1 MKDNYKLKK
10 NLNVSLQSKK
20 YTEPIN
26 KIIKKWED
34 EGINISVQI
43 CELILLFDKYNKS
56 LTLSNIKNVFELIE
70 KMVSLYAPLNTEE
83 SEFLIEEILSDC
95 IKVDNNQLTLSL
107 SKLNKRKLEILK
119 DKEPLITN
127 KKDCDDIKDELVIEG
142 NRQETYKT
150 MINTEV
156 KNNTEIKN
164 NTENEIPMDFLINS

>member
-1 MKDNYKLKK
+1 MKNNYKLKK
-10 NLNVSLQSKK
+10 NLNISLQSKK

-34 EGINISVQI
+34 EGVNISVQI

-119 DKEPLITN
+119 DKEPLINN
-127 KKDCDDIKDELVIEG
+127 KKDCDDIKDELVKDELVIET
-142 NRQETYKT
+142 NHQETYET
-150 MINTEV
+150 TVNTEV
-156 KNNTEIKN
+156 KNNTA
-164 NTENEIPMDFLINS
+164 NEIPMDFFINS

>member
-1 MKDNYKLKK
+1 
-10 NLNVSLQSKK
+10 
-20 YTEPIN
+20 
-26 KIIKKWED
+26 
-34 EGINISVQI
+34 
-43 CELILLFDKYNKS
+43 
-56 LTLSNIKNVFELIE
+56 
-70 KMVSLYAPLNTEE
+70 MVSLYAPLNTEE

-119 DKEPLITN
+119 DKEPLINN

>member
-1 MKDNYKLKK
+1 MKNNYKLKK
-10 NLNVSLQSKK
+10 NLNISLQSKK

-34 EGINISVQI
+34 EGVNISVQT

-107 SKLNKRKLEILK
+107 SKLNKRKSEMLK
-119 DKEPLITN
+119 DKESLINN
-127 KKDCDDIKDELVIEG
+127 KKDYNDIKDELVKDELVVET
-142 NRQETYKT
+142 NNQETYET
-150 MINTEV
+150 IVNTEV
-156 KNNTEIKN
+156 KNNTA
-164 NTENEIPMDFLINS
+164 NEIPMDFFINS